1 MLKIIFFGII
11 GIIAI
16 LFLIQWAIAV
26 FKYLI
31 FPLVFKYKQKL
42 ELLWWRILAIFG
54 IISFVATLLLLEH
67 YDSWSTEDAGENM
80 TEEEK
85 ELIEFESPR
94 GLPTRYW

>member
-1 MLKIIFFGII
+1 MTKAIFFGII
-11 GIIAI
+11 GIVAI
-16 LFLIQWAIAV
+16 LLLVQWAIAV
-26 FKYLI
+26 FKYLVL
-31 FPLVFKYKQKL
+31 PLVFKHKQKL

-54 IISFVATLLLLEH
+54 IISFIAILLLLGH
-67 YDSWSTEDAGENM
+67 YDSWSTEDAGDNM